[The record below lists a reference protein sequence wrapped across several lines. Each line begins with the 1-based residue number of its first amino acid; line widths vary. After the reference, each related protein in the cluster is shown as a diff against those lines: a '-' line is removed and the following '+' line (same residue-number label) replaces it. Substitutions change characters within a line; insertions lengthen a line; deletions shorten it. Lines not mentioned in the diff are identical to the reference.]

1 MAVFRKLITI
11 ALAVALLSI
20 LGALAGASGIA
31 GHGLDAGKNSGMDVE
46 DLSSKIIRFHVV
58 ASGNSPKEQ
67 ELKLR
72 VRDAVLDALKD
83 DLSKMEDIEETRNY
97 IKSHLKNIEMIA
109 KKEVEESGKDYE
121 VKAFFGKFPFPV
133 KTYGFIT
140 LPAGEYEALRII
152 IGKGGGK
159 NWWCI
164 LFPPLCFVDITH
176 GIATE
181 EARLKLSEAFT
192 PEDMSAAKNPL
203 KGQKELEQR
212 QSRDNTQDKRNE
224 PAIEKRPQQEKRAF
238 DNYQKSK
245 NEPVLDDA
253 KNLEEKPAQPNTR
266 NGAAIVAVDKNPAN
280 EPVVVKF
287 RMIEWLHAAWDS
299 LRQNFKVALNN

>member
-1 MAVFRKLITI
+1 MVFRKLITV

-20 LGALAGASGIA
+20 IGALAGASGIA

-83 DLSKMEDIEETRNY
+83 DLSKMENIEETRNY

-121 VKAFFGKFPFPV
+121 VKVFFGKFPFPV

-152 IGKGGGK
+152 IGKGEGK

-181 EARLKLSEAFT
+181 EAKLRASQGLT
-192 PEDMSAAKNPL
+192 PEEKAAVDNTHNTQNWEVELASDNAEKGKEDQAAGSA
-203 KGQKELEQR
+203 QKQR
-212 QSRDNTQDKRNE
+212 QEKHKDNEELALANKYERGMKEAQIRGKTPLLYEDR
-224 PAIEKRPQQEKRAF
+224 QE
-238 DNYQKSK
+238 Q
-245 NEPVLDDA
+245 
-253 KNLEEKPAQPNTR
+253 
-266 NGAAIVAVDKNPAN
+266 G
-280 EPVVVKF
+280 PVVVKF
-287 RMIEWLHAAWDS
+287 KMIEWLHAAWD
-299 LRQNFKVALNN
+299 RFQQNFKVALNN

>member
-1 MAVFRKLITI
+1 MVFRKLITV
-11 ALAVALLSI
+11 ALAVALLSL
-20 LGALAGASGIA
+20 LGALAGVSGIA

-46 DLSSKIIRFHVV
+46 DFSSKIIRFHVV

-121 VKAFFGKFPFPV
+121 VKVFFGKFPFPV

-152 IGKGGGK
+152 IGKGEGK

-181 EARLKLSEAFT
+181 EAKLRASQSLVLKEMPAKDNTREKKEKLSSGNEQSWEVKAVA
-192 PEDMSAAKNPL
+192 SATEKR
-203 KGQKELEQR
+203 KEENVYSTQIQR
-212 QSRDNTQDKRNE
+212 QEKQGMKDIDNVQ
-224 PAIEKRPQQEKRAF
+224 IEK
-238 DNYQKSK
+238 
-245 NEPVLDDA
+245 V
-253 KNLEEKPAQPNTR
+253 PAPYNNKTVI
-266 NGAAIVAVDKNPAN
+266 GIAYVDKIQSQKQ

-287 RMIEWLHAAWDS
+287 KMIEWLHAAWD
-299 LRQNFKVALNN
+299 RVQQNFKVALNN